1 MTEVL
6 PPMWGVTVEDVSAL
20 APHVPIGEAPA
31 NVTAD
36 PVYGGRADRRITAD
50 EVQQWITDVSAR
62 ADVALARRSQ
72 LSAEDQSRIS
82 AAVKGLV
89 ANGAAAYLVAAAF
102 PAKAGLND
110 NTSYSAQLEA
120 RFNLGLAEYAAMIE
134 SLIEVAVSPEARMPG
149 ISGFFPPTRIPD
161 NLNW

>member
-6 PPMWGVTVEDVSAL
+6 PPTWGVTVEDVSAL

-31 NVTAD
+31 NTD
-36 PVYGGRADRRITAD
+36 PVYGGRADRRITEN
-50 EVQQWITDVSAR
+50 EVEQWITDVSAR

-72 LSAEDQSRIS
+72 LNEADQSRIA

-134 SLIEVAVSPEARMPG
+134 SLIEVTISPEVKLPG
-149 ISGFFPPTRIPD
+149 ISGFFPPPRIPD
-161 NLNW
+161 DLRW